1 MQIYNKYIV
10 IMRYKKLAQC
20 GNVNLPYGTEC
31 VVIDK
36 HIICDKG
43 IMPAASEVPMAT
55 PSTAL
60 SSMYK
65 NMIPHIKIDGIK
77 FGVILYAKNINVLIL
92 QTIGF
97 GIMIFIMRLYSIS
110 SILQSWLV

>member
-1 MQIYNKYIV
+1 
-10 IMRYKKLAQC
+10 
-20 GNVNLPYGTEC
+20 
-31 VVIDK
+31 
-36 HIICDKG
+36 
-43 IMPAASEVPMAT
+43 
-55 PSTAL
+55 
-60 SSMYK
+60 
-65 NMIPHIKIDGIK
+65 MIPHIKIDGIK